1 MYNAETGAQHS
12 QNCHRMH
19 RALALG
25 MSAVSPTGGLGTVW
39 EPKEDSNGFQAHPSH
54 ASSTAV
60 ESGIAVFALSGFE
73 CASVV

>member
-1 MYNAETGAQHS
+1 MPTLGPNIARMAIGCTG
-12 QNCHRMH
+12 
-19 RALALG
+19 LWDALG

-39 EPKEDSNGFQAHPSH
+39 EPKEESNGFQAHPSH

-60 ESGIAVFALSGFE
+60 ESGVAVFALSGFE